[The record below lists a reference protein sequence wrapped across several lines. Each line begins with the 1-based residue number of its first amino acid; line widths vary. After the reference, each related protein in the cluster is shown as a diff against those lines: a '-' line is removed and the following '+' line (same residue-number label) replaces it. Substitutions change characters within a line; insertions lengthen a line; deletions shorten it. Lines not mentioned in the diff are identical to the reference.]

1 MSETPLAIS
10 HQPSLAPRL
19 DLGGY
24 EGPMDLLL
32 ELAQR
37 QRVDLGQLSILLLA
51 QQFVE
56 AVESAGLRVPLE
68 RQGDWLVMASALV
81 LLRSRLLLPA
91 GPEDAADAEQ
101 QAAARLGQ
109 VRELARMR
117 AGAAWLEQR
126 PQLGQQVFPRGVAEQ
141 RSRPRSEQLLGF
153 LEAVLVMLEGR
164 TGPAGEA
171 PPTYRP
177 AHVELWRVPEAMA
190 RLRRLLGEG
199 GAGALAG
206 FVPRIAPGTAARLR
220 RRSAL
225 ASTFLAAL
233 ELAREGGLHLQ
244 QDRPFGTILLQPGL
258 PGTALPA

>member
-1 MSETPLAIS
+1 
-10 HQPSLAPRL
+10 
-19 DLGGY
+19 
-24 EGPMDLLL
+24 MDLLL
-32 ELAQR
+32 DLAQR
-37 QRVDLGQLSILLLA
+37 QRVDLGRLSILLLA

-91 GPEDAADAEQ
+91 GPDEALEAEQ
-101 QAAARLGQ
+101 QAAARLEQ
-109 VRELARMR
+109 VQELTRMR
-117 AGAAWLEQR
+117 AAAAWLERR
-126 PQLGQQVFPRGVAEQ
+126 PQLGREVLARGVAEQ
-141 RSRPRSEQLLGF
+141 RSRPRSERLVAF

-164 TGPAGEA
+164 AGPARET

-177 AHVELWRVPEAMA
+177 AHVELWRVPEAVA

-199 GAGALAG
+199 GAGALSG
-206 FVPRIAPGTAARLR
+206 FVPRIAPGPAARLR

-233 ELAREGGLHLQ
+233 ELTREGGLQLQ
-244 QDRPFGTILLQPGL
+244 QDQPFGTILLQPGV
-258 PGTALPA
+258 PGTAAPA

>member
-1 MSETPLAIS
+1 
-10 HQPSLAPRL
+10 
-19 DLGGY
+19 
-24 EGPMDLLL
+24 MDLLL
-32 ELAQR
+32 DLAQR
-37 QRVDLGQLSILLLA
+37 QRVDLGRLSILLLA

-91 GPEDAADAEQ
+91 GPDEALEAEQ
-101 QAAARLGQ
+101 QAAARLEQ
-109 VRELARMR
+109 VQELARMR
-117 AGAAWLEQR
+117 EVAAWLEAR
-126 PQLGQQVFPRGVAEQ
+126 PQLGREVLPRGVAEQ
-141 RSRPRSEQLLGF
+141 RSRPRSEQLVAF

-164 TGPAGEA
+164 TGAVGEA

-190 RLRRLLGEG
+190 WLRRLLAEG

-206 FVPRIAPGTAARLR
+206 FVPRVVPGTAAPLR

-233 ELAREGGLHLQ
+233 ELAREGGLQLQ
-244 QDRPFGTILLQPGL
+244 QDQPFGTILLHPGV
-258 PGTALPA
+258 PGNTLSA